1 MTAHVKPG
9 PRGPLREIVC
19 LLALAAMALGPMSLG
34 TFGNRAGAQPGDVR
48 THEVPT
54 GVRITLPAYPGG
66 TDAPD
71 GKTALAG
78 AGADGSDAGTDGS
91 AERVRLDA
99 RMLLDLFHANDYRID
114 AVRSGELPV
123 PRLVLNDL
131 PPALTEIADSSERK
145 AVFVKTMLPLVLI
158 ANERIE
164 RDRARLRKLHAQREA
179 GHEPAPQDR
188 VWLEQIAAQYG
199 LETDGGV
206 DTRALLRRVDI
217 VPPSLALAQAAEESG
232 WGTSRFAQQ
241 GNALF
246 GQLTWSEEHEGIVPR
261 NRRAGES
268 HRFRSFGDLQASVDA
283 YIHNLNTHAAYLP
296 FRTQRASLRR
306 QGRALD
312 GYTLAAALE
321 RYSERGAD
329 YVRAIRAVMRSSR
342 LRDFDNAVLNGAW
355 TASGAEEA
363 DAAPEATVRNAVA
376 GTAAGPMPT
385 VETVALPAAPPRKPP
400 AIPVG
405 VAEPGAAGVPAAG
418 E

>member
-1 MTAHVKPG
+1 
-9 PRGPLREIVC
+9 
-19 LLALAAMALGPMSLG
+19 MALGPMSLG
-34 TFGNRAGAQPGDVR
+34 TFGNRAGAQPGDDR
-48 THEVPT
+48 MLEVPT
-54 GVRITLPAYPGG
+54 GVRITLPARPGG
-66 TDAPD
+66 ADTPD
-71 GKTALAG
+71 GKTALAAVG
-78 AGADGSDAGTDGS
+78 TDGSDAGTDGS
-91 AERVRLDA
+91 TDGSEERVRLDA

-164 RDRARLRKLHAQREA
+164 RDRARLQKLHAQREA

-268 HRFRSFGDLQASVDA
+268 HRYRSFDDVQASVDA

-306 QGRALD
+306 QGRPLD

-355 TASGAEEA
+355 TAP
-363 DAAPEATVRNAVA
+363 DAAEAAEAMVRNAVA
-376 GTAAGPMPT
+376 GTAAGPMPA
-385 VETVALPAAPPRKPP
+385 VQTVALPPRKPS
-400 AIPVG
+400 ATPVG
-405 VAEPGAAGVPAAG
+405 TETASAEATSTQATRTEAAGAPAAG